1 MHPVLAELICRFRE
15 AQDRGVA
22 VLTEQL
28 ALPVP
33 KSNRDWFHFCNSQGL
48 YQVRTIKGV
57 GFYAHGY
64 GVELTLEGTTIDFD
78 WGDAGEADGF
88 DAWRLWKF
96 IGDNN
101 LEFKI
106 NDYSQVAE
114 WLEQA
119 YRAGEL
125 MKDSCLFYSPTH
137 RAPPRTN
144 QPDAP

>member
-1 MHPVLAELICRFRE
+1 MHPVLAELVRRFRE

-28 ALPVP
+28 AVPLP

-48 YQVRTIKGV
+48 YQARTIKGV

-64 GVELTLEGTTIDFD
+64 GVELTLEDMTIDFD

-96 IGDNN
+96 IDDNK
-101 LEFKI
+101 LDI
-106 NDYSQVAE
+106 QCNDDSQVDE
-114 WLEQA
+114 WLQQA

-125 MKDSCLFYSPTH
+125 TKDDHLYYSPAH
-137 RAPPRTN
+137 RARAN
-144 QPDAP
+144 QNSS

>member
-1 MHPVLAELICRFRE
+1 MHPSLAELIRRFRD

-28 ALPVP
+28 EFPLPN
-33 KSNRDWFHFCNSQGL
+33 SNREWFHFCNSQGL
-48 YQVRTIKGV
+48 YEARTIKGI

-64 GVELTLEGTTIDFD
+64 GIELALEGTTIDFD

-101 LEFKI
+101 VDIKI
-106 NDYSQVAE
+106 HDYSQIDE

-119 YRAGEL
+119 YHAGEL
-125 MKDSCLFYSPTH
+125 TKDSQLFYSPAH
-137 RAPPRTN
+137 RASGR
-144 QPDAP
+144 